1 MCHSTTCK
9 ILTSVLAEQTYAH
22 INSINLFPI
31 KMIHMNLIHT
41 NIKINCF
48 LTILS
53 WQIVSVD
60 IKCSLV
66 WLQESIMLSN
76 ILFNLTWLSNI
87 HVFLSHSSGIA
98 KPSNI
103 KINNG
108 IFQVDSS
115 LLSYFVLLLFQS
127 NWNILES
134 RKLVSN

>member
-1 MCHSTTCK
+1 MCHSTTYK

-66 WLQESIMLSN
+66 WLQESHVIQYFVQLNM
-76 ILFNLTWLSNI
+76 TLSNI
-87 HVFLSHSSGIA
+87 HVFLSHSSGVA